1 MLPYFG
7 NISFREWEEVIV
19 ANCHALHEHA
29 TSRSAE
35 NLLGEF
41 TNPDAHPSQ
50 SGSKSQTRMIV
61 RVLGSL

>member
-1 MLPYFG
+1 MPYFG
-7 NISFREWEEVIV
+7 NIPFREWEKVIV
-19 ANCHALHEHA
+19 GNSHALHERA

-41 TNPDAHPSQ
+41 TNPDAHPSH
-50 SGSKSQTRMIV
+50 SGSKGQTRMIV